1 LKNKYLTLFLLFFI
15 INVFSQENAYTS
27 FGVSL
32 NNSIKLNRFLI
43 NPAFSYAR
51 ELGPSLNI
59 VNKRQWVKFEDSPVL
74 YLINYQ
80 GRLGNESRFAIGAY
94 SQSAGLLKNTGG
106 VFNYAYNVSLQKESN
121 LTFGL
126 NLYVSSSAFDVA
138 KAVTQAPEPLL
149 ADKTAAT
156 FISIKPGINYNAN
169 NFDFGI
175 SANNIVAYNLST
187 SQTAAD
193 NQEASF
199 SGHLMYTKEVN
210 SFYDILDGSNFSG
223 LIQVENKKDATAL
236 SGSLIVDNPEMGW
249 VQAGYNTLH
258 GASAGVGFSISQKF
272 LIGYSYNM
280 AISNSSFFGS
290 SHEFSLS
297 YQFTNYDDAFNFKK
311 RAAQL
316 RKIREKQLGTS
327 AKKTP
332 VRQDKKEI
340 AENQA
345 EKQRAAKEEIERKKQ
360 ERAEANKERIA
371 QAAEQRKLNAAAIAE
386 RQRLA
391 KEKIA
396 EKQLAQ
402 KEALKERLSK
412 TGQNSTVTQ
421 AEKDRLAK
429 EAADKERLA
438 AAQAE
443 KERLAKEAAD
453 KERLAAA
460 QAEKERLAKEAADKQ
475 RLATTQAEK
484 ERLAKEAADK
494 QRLAT
499 TQAEKDRLAKE
510 AADKER
516 LAAAQAEKERLAK
529 EAADKQ
535 RLATT
540 QAEKERLAK
549 EAADKQ
555 RLAAAQAEK
564 DRLAKEAADKER
576 LAAAQAEKER
586 LAKEAADK
594 ERLAA
599 AQAEKDRLAKEAAD
613 KQRLAAA
620 QAEKERL
627 AKEAADKQRLA
638 AAQAEKERLAKE
650 AADKQRLAAAQA
662 EKERLA
668 KEAADK
674 ERLAAAQAEKE
685 RLAKEA
691 ADKERLAAAQA
702 EKERLAKEAAE
713 KERLAAAQAEKE
725 RLAKE
730 AADKERLA
738 AAQAEKERLAKE
750 AADKERLAATQ
761 AEKER
766 LAKEAA
772 DKERLAAAQA
782 EKERLAKEAADKQ
795 RLAAAQAEKERLAKE
810 AADKQRLAAAQ
821 AEKDRLAKEAAAN
834 TKLSVEDKIANIE
847 SKLNVSNKVNDS
859 YKEDIKKKTK
869 DSEKL
874 IKRLDSI
881 VKERDLDLKAY
892 LNEGDKNV
900 APRKF
905 VSTSQTNAQ
914 LAEIKKEIQQN
925 KKTFDNLIFDF
936 ENANAKRLA
945 EFQKNGINGAD
956 AKELNEYYQSVIN
969 DLKNKRQQYI
979 QLEKEAD
986 EKIKKINAD
995 KEEERLKRIKK
1006 ADYDSE
1012 EQRIINNQKS
1022 LEAIKNNSNNPNAN
1036 TGIVQNTDKESGS
1049 LNDIPIIK
1057 KLNGVDSGY
1066 YVVLE
1071 TFKNKTDRN
1080 NFIQQVVAEG
1090 GSNVTLFYNIYD
1102 TTDYVYIEKYS
1113 SLTDAVKSLSKKGT
1127 KSYNKKM
1134 FIVKVE

>member
-475 RLATTQAEK
+475 RLA
-484 ERLAKEAADK
+484 
-494 QRLAT
+494 
-499 TQAEKDRLAKE
+499 
-510 AADKER
+510 
-516 LAAAQAEKERLAK
+516 AAQAEKERLAK

-713 KERLAAAQAEKE
+713 KERLAAA
-725 RLAKE
+725 
-730 AADKERLA
+730 
-738 AAQAEKERLAKE
+738 
-750 AADKERLAATQ
+750 Q

>member
-412 TGQNSTVTQ
+412 TGQNSTVT
-421 AEKDRLAK
+421 
-429 EAADKERLA
+429 
-438 AAQAE
+438 
-443 KERLAKEAAD
+443 
-453 KERLAAA
+453 
-460 QAEKERLAKEAADKQ
+460 
-475 RLATTQAEK
+475 
-484 ERLAKEAADK
+484 
-494 QRLAT
+494 
-499 TQAEKDRLAKE
+499 
-510 AADKER
+510 
-516 LAAAQAEKERLAK
+516 
-529 EAADKQ
+529 
-535 RLATT
+535 
-540 QAEKERLAK
+540 
-549 EAADKQ
+549 
-555 RLAAAQAEK
+555 QAEK